1 MHLTT
6 SHFILVILLLYNIE
20 CLAKPIGENDQDD
33 ADQTDTPD
41 DEPSGQTDTD
51 VKEALN
57 TKWADVETNRA
68 FEFGTIA
75 RQCKQA
81 LVQAK
86 VTIQSIMR
94 DALEKLHSKACR
106 TAPDT
111 RRIVNEAM
119 EPWGTQLS
127 TLVNAVRGDIV
138 KISNVYIA
146 YFKLAVARSEIYAPR
161 GAGKLNDLFD
171 KTIAEGLLDI
181 NGEKRDPNA
190 VILNNAVRFL
200 SGDLNPAQEMYEE
213 LQKLTIDNGDAF
225 EENLE
230 EAINQIE
237 TVGKILLDM
246 VDTVEDTTYRVST
259 REVGKSN
266 ELSDEDITRGLR
278 SGVASM

>member
-1 MHLTT
+1 
-6 SHFILVILLLYNIE
+6 
-20 CLAKPIGENDQDD
+20 
-33 ADQTDTPD
+33 
-41 DEPSGQTDTD
+41 
-51 VKEALN
+51 
-57 TKWADVETNRA
+57 
-68 FEFGTIA
+68 
-75 RQCKQA
+75 
-81 LVQAK
+81 
-86 VTIQSIMR
+86 MR

-127 TLVNAVRGDIV
+127 TLVNAVRGDMV

-246 VDTVEDTTYRVST
+246 VDTVEDTTYRG
-259 REVGKSN
+259 RYY
-266 ELSDEDITRGLR
+266 LFI
-278 SGVASM
+278 